1 MSMEIA
7 PKKRLRIL
15 SGSHNDQLAQ
25 KVAQQLD
32 VPLGQ
37 MRLERFANG
46 EIFVQLGE
54 SARGADVFVFST
66 HNQPVNEAIMEQMII
81 IDAVKRA
88 SAKRITAVCPYF
100 GYARQD
106 RKSAGREPITAK
118 LIVDMLTAAG
128 ADRIVSVDLHSG
140 QIQGFFDGPF
150 DHLTALPV
158 LSDYIKEKFGSDVV
172 IVSPD
177 AGRVKTSE
185 RYVRKLGLDLA
196 IVHKTRSKTKVN
208 TVEAKTVI
216 GEVAGRRCVLIDD
229 MIDTAGTI
237 CAAAELLNVA
247 GAAEIYVMAT
257 HGILSDPAMERLEA
271 APIDRVVVTD
281 TLPLPASAQRSG
293 KIEVISVA
301 PLMAAAIQAI
311 FLDESVSKIFGGENH
326 I

>member
-1 MSMEIA
+1 MAMEITNH
-7 PKKRLRIL
+7 KRLQIL
-15 SGSHNDQLAQ
+15 SGSHHGEFAQ
-25 KVAQQLD
+25 AVADELKIELSGVKLD
-32 VPLGQ
+32 
-37 MRLERFANG
+37 RFANG
-46 EIFVQLGE
+46 EISVQLKE

-66 HNQPVNEAIMEQMII
+66 HNQPVNEAIMEQLII
-81 IDAVKRA
+81 IDAAKRA

-118 LIVDMLTAAG
+118 LLVDMLRVAG

-158 LSDYIKEKFGSDVV
+158 LSDYIKTRLGDDVV

-196 IVHKTRSKTKVN
+196 IVHKTRSKIKAN
-208 TVEAKTVI
+208 TVEAKNIV
-216 GEVAGRRCVLIDD
+216 GDVEGRRCVLIDD

-237 CAAAELLNVA
+237 CAAAELLKQA

-257 HGILSDPAMERLEA
+257 HGILSQPALDRLQA
-271 APIDRVVVTD
+271 APIDRIVVTD
-281 TLPLPASAQRSG
+281 TLPLPEGR
-293 KIEVISVA
+293 KLDKLEVVSVV
-301 PLMAAAIQAI
+301 PLMAEAIRAI
-311 FLDESVSKIFGGENH
+311 YLDESVSKIFGGENH

>member
-1 MSMEIA
+1 MAMEIT
-7 PKKRLRIL
+7 PQKRLQIL
-15 SGSHNDQLAQ
+15 SGSHNGKLAQ
-25 KVAQQLD
+25 AVAAKLGA
-32 VPLGQ
+32 PLGTL
-37 MRLERFANG
+37 RLERFANG
-46 EIFVQLGE
+46 EISAQLGE

-66 HNQPVNEAIMEQMII
+66 HDEPVNDAIMEQLII
-81 IDAVKRA
+81 IDAAKRA

-100 GYARQD
+100 GYSRQD

-150 DHLTALPV
+150 DHLTAMPV
-158 LSDYIKEKFGSDVV
+158 LADYIKEHLGSDVV

-185 RYVRKLGLDLA
+185 RYVRRLGADLA
-196 IVHKTRSKTKVN
+196 IVHKTRSKTQKN
-208 TVEAKTVI
+208 AVEAKNVI

-237 CAAAELLNVA
+237 CAAAQLLKES

-257 HGILSDPAMERLEA
+257 HGILSDPALERLEA
-271 APIDRVVVTD
+271 APIDRIVVTD
-281 TLPLPASAQRSG
+281 SLPLPAEPRS
-293 KIEVISVA
+293 KKLDVVSIA
-301 PLMAAAIQAI
+301 PLMAEAIRAI
-311 FLDESVSKIFGGENH
+311 YLDESVSKIFGGENH